1 MSVTKI
7 ILAGHSP
14 DSSFDIGITDLII
27 AGWTGRNAEAI
38 AAHIE
43 ELAAIGVPRPKS
55 TPIFYRAWAGLLTQQ
70 SEIQVVGGDSSG
82 EAEPVL
88 VSAGGTLWLGV
99 GSDHTDRKIETI
111 GITVSKQ
118 ICPKPIGRNF
128 WRLDEVRDH
137 WDSLI
142 LRSWATKDGERRL
155 YQEDFLAKMRPPS
168 DLLAGYGGEGFTLPE
183 GWAMFCGTVATQGPI
198 EAADSLEVE
207 IEDPVLK
214 RRISHSYDA
223 ATLPVEG

>member
-1 MSVTKI
+1 MSVPKTT
-7 ILAGHSP
+7 LSAHAD
-14 DSSFDIGITDLII
+14 DSRFDIGITDLII

-70 SEIQVVGGDSSG
+70 PEIQVVGGDSSG
-82 EAEPVL
+82 EAEPVV

-118 ICPKPIGRNF
+118 ICPKPISREF
-128 WRLDEVRDH
+128 WRLEEVQGH
-137 WDSLI
+137 WDNLI

-155 YQEDFLAKMRPPS
+155 YQEDVLAKMRHPS
-168 DLLAGYGGEGFTLPE
+168 DLLSGYGGEGYTLPE
-183 GWAMFCGTVATQGPI
+183 GWAMFCGTVATRGPI
-198 EAADSLEVE
+198 EPADSLEVE

-214 RRISHSYDA
+214 RRISHFYDA
-223 ATLPVEG
+223 ATLPIEG

>member
-1 MSVTKI
+1 MSVPKI
-7 ILAGHSP
+7 TLSGHSG
-14 DSSFDIGITDLII
+14 DARFDVGITDLII
-27 AGWTGRNAEAI
+27 AGWTGRNAQAI

-43 ELAAIGVPRPKS
+43 ELAEIGVPRPKS

-70 SEIQVVGGDSSG
+70 PEIQIVGTDSSG
-82 EAEPVL
+82 EAEPVV

-118 ICPKPIGRNF
+118 ICPKPISRDF
-128 WRLDEVRDH
+128 WRLDEVSDH

-155 YQEDFLAKMRPPS
+155 YQEDVLAKMHHPA
-168 DLLAGYGGEGFTLPE
+168 DLLTRYGGGDYALPE
-183 GWAMFCGTVATQGPI
+183 GWAMFCGTVATRGPI
-198 EAADSLEVE
+198 EPADILEVE
-207 IEDPVLK
+207 IEDPIRK
-214 RRISHSYDA
+214 RRISHIYDA
-223 ATLPVEG
+223 QTLPVEG